1 MIVYVTDFE
10 DRGKHYSAQGARV
23 SGDTLDVQKL
33 WVQSRRGKKMTQRLL
48 YPDDGQPTAATRRLL
63 GIAQEALQAEA

>member
-10 DRGKHYSAQGARV
+10 DRGKHYSAQGTRV

-33 WVQSRRGKKMTQRLL
+33 WMQSRQGKKMTQL
-48 YPDDGQPTAATRRLL
+48 YPDEGQPTAATRRLI
-63 GIAQEALQAEA
+63 GIAQEMLRAEA